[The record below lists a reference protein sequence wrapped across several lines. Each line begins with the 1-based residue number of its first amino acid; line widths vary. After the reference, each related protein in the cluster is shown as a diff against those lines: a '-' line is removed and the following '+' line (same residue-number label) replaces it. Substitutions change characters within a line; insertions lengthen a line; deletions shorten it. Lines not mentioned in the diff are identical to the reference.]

1 MDIVKKWLV
10 RGFKFGIITTLAIT
24 AIYFILQVLGIT
36 YGIDALIGKLTLA
49 NC

>member
-1 MDIVKKWLV
+1 MDVVKKWIM
-10 RGFKFGIITTLAIT
+10 RGLKFGIITTLLIT

-36 YGIDALIGKLTLA
+36 YGIGALINRLALA